1 MKKIFSKYTKR
12 IILRRSYKKR
22 IFHKTVRKYFI
33 NYAFFF
39 KKFTLNFMT
48 FLKYSIINYNFF
60 FFKQFYNVFF
70 FKKALHFYNNFFFK
84 QNYNTLFFKLNKQH
98 FLPSNNLTL
107 MGLDDQKLFFF
118 FKYFLYKNKFFFISR
133 GIGTNIVL
141 LQ

>member
-1 MKKIFSKYTKR
+1 
-12 IILRRSYKKR
+12 
-22 IFHKTVRKYFI
+22 
-33 NYAFFF
+33 
-39 KKFTLNFMT
+39 MT

-141 LQ
+141 LQWITLFKQLIIYVYIIIINILYNTIFQSNYLIK